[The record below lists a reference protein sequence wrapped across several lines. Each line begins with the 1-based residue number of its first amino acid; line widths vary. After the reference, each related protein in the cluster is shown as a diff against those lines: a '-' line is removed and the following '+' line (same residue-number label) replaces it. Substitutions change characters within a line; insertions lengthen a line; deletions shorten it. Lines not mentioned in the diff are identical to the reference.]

1 MELKIQFDCDND
13 AFADDNLHEETA
25 DILKRIEKDVRHA
38 AISGDAIR
46 DTNGNTIGRWSL
58 SADNE

>member
-1 MELKIQFDCDND
+1 MKLKIEFDCDNA
-13 AFADDNLHEETA
+13 AFDDDNLHEESA
-25 DILKRIEKDVRHA
+25 DILKRIEKDVRMGYH
-38 AISGDAIR
+38 GDRIR